1 VGPTAGRWRK
11 CVTLQGAGGR
21 AEDQLDQCL
30 TAFGCNIAIIRCQRF
45 AAAQL
50 KP

>member
-1 VGPTAGRWRK
+1 MRHGNEQTSTKISDG
-11 CVTLQGAGGR
+11 GGGR
-21 AEDQLDQCL
+21 AEDQLYRCL
-30 TAFGCNIAIIRCQRF
+30 AVFSCNIAIIRCQRF